1 MSDLMTSRFPTM
13 RDAGMPLPER
23 INAAIDRIAHGNG
36 HMRVPVEATDPD
48 IVLGDCRVELE
59 SQAAQIAALK
69 TVMIAA
75 AEEIAAHW
83 EAHCDAEGYGPQN
96 LLRRLEEG
104 IPSEYGYTAGA
115 FAALT
120 SERDALRADAERL
133 RIRGAAYEAAYGIAY
148 QATYQS
154 HNGHWDSTMQGG
166 IGCRECIRAREA
178 RENCD
183 RALREGLEAL
193 AARASLNPTTTR
205 SEP

>member
-1 MSDLMTSRFPTM
+1 MSNIEL
-13 RDAGMPLPER
+13 LPCPFCGHSTPEFER
-23 INAAIDRIAHGNG
+23 LGTGKQSCIVACGNCGCRHESGDEWDDCGKSWNTRAI
-36 HMRVPVEATDPD
+36 
-48 IVLGDCRVELE
+48 E

-120 SERDALRADAERL
+120 SERDAPRAALESCAVLFDNIASYEDGHQYTAKL
-133 RIRGAAYEAAYGIAY
+133 GAKG
-148 QATYQS
+148 
-154 HNGHWDSTMQGG
+154 
-166 IGCRECIRAREA
+166 ART
-178 RENCD
+178 
-183 RALREGLEAL
+183 AL
-193 AARASLNPTTTR
+193 AALASLNPP
-205 SEP
+205 SAKEVP

>member
-23 INAAIDRIAHGNG
+23 INAAINRIAHGNG

-48 IVLGDCRVELE
+48 IVLSDCRVELE

-75 AEEIAAHW
+75 AEEIASHW
-83 EAHCDAEGYGPQN
+83 QAHCDAEGYGPQN

-120 SERDALRADAERL
+120 AERNALRAALESCAVLLDNIASYEDGHQYTAKL
-133 RIRGAAYEAAYGIAY
+133 GAKG
-148 QATYQS
+148 
-154 HNGHWDSTMQGG
+154 
-166 IGCRECIRAREA
+166 ART
-178 RENCD
+178 
-183 RALREGLEAL
+183 AL
-193 AARASLNPTTTR
+193 AARAQEKQT
-205 SEP
+205 